1 MSLLHN
7 DEPPEAGPELTVR
20 VLEFIRRL
28 YDERAGVRSTPPD
41 APKQIEQ
48 HAEHRRSAWTHTGLQ
63 CQNRSRP
70 ESIEEETM
78 SEAQGTKTA
87 GRPWHLWLIGII
99 GALWNS
105 MGVISFVLTQMQ
117 VEAVMSQFPPQQRE
131 YFESFPLWA
140 VAFWAIGVFGGVIGC
155 LLLLLENR
163 LAFHVLLAS
172 AIGAIVS
179 TLGGLFLL
187 GGMEV
192 MRETDALGLTIF
204 PIVID
209 AFLAYYA
216 RAMSKKGV
224 LG

>member
-1 MSLLHN
+1 
-7 DEPPEAGPELTVR
+7 
-20 VLEFIRRL
+20 
-28 YDERAGVRSTPPD
+28 
-41 APKQIEQ
+41 
-48 HAEHRRSAWTHTGLQ
+48 
-63 CQNRSRP
+63 
-70 ESIEEETM
+70 M
-78 SEAQGTKTA
+78 SEAQGTKTP

-99 GALWNS
+99 GLLWNA
-105 MGVISFVLTQMQ
+105 MGVVSFVLTQMN
-117 VEAVMSQFPPQQRE
+117 VEAVMSRFPPQQRE

-140 VAFWAIGVFGGVIGC
+140 DAFWAIGVVGGATGC

-172 AIGAIVS
+172 VIGAMVS
-179 TLGGLFLL
+179 SLGGLFLL

-192 MRETDALGLTIF
+192 MGGTSELGFTVF
-204 PIVID
+204 PIFFA